1 MNWERGK
8 WGKVAMGGTNAV
20 VEASQAIVTQDMREG
35 AKHAL
40 WTIYGAGLQPD
51 LCSSHMSICSFF
63 LSFFFFVYRPPTPSH
78 RD

>member
-1 MNWERGK
+1 MNWERGR
-8 WGKVAMGGTNAV
+8 WGEGGNGGTNAV
-20 VEASQAIVTQDMREG
+20 VEASQAIVTQDMRKG

-51 LCSSHMSICSFF
+51 LCSSHMSVCSF
-63 LSFFFFVYRPPTPSH
+63 LFFFFFSH

>member
-8 WGKVAMGGTNAV
+8 WEKVAMGSTNAV
-20 VEASQAIVTQDMREG
+20 VEASQAIVTQDMRKG

-51 LCSSHMSICSFF
+51 LCSSHMSVCPFF
-63 LSFFFFVYRPPTPSH
+63 LFFLLFCAQTP
-78 RD
+78 DTIA